1 MATGVGR
8 PLIPKHGAASR
19 PTGLPVPGTR
29 YFHHMCRTPLLIA
42 VAFALPVLAQ
52 QPLPDKV
59 LNAQRALE
67 GAAAPDR
74 CARAIDLAKAYRT
87 ADLPDS
93 ALVAAG
99 LALRYAISP
108 TDSARAHFALARAC
122 MAQQDLEG
130 TQAHARSS
138 ILIARRTADSATWL
152 RGEAVLGEVA
162 FDQNRMDAALG
173 HIRAAIHL
181 ALPLR
186 DSSAIATSYGMLGNI
201 QYTRQQYDSTR
212 WYYDLSMAWMSP
224 TDTVRRLR
232 MALNQVN
239 LFIEEERYDSAMA
252 RSDALR
258 EEVAAANAAVRSKYH
273 NQRGY
278 ALFNMGRFRQAIP
291 EFIRSDSINEA
302 LVKEPD
308 LRIENKGFLAE
319 SYAAIGDSGRAY
331 LLMLD
336 LETLKDS
343 FAQAAADERML
354 TLEKQFETRLNKEEI
369 ARLDRENNLKDE
381 RLRTRN
387 LQLYGS
393 LALAVLAIG
402 GIVLVWR
409 NLRQKRRHS
418 KALESLNAE
427 LHEKQARIEEINGL
441 LRLKVLR
448 TQMDPHFIH
457 NCLNAIR
464 ALSLKGEHDRAEEY
478 LEGFARLLRNV
489 LEHSV
494 RDRIPLEEEIAFLND
509 YVRLEQLRLGDD
521 FSWSITAEEA
531 LLDEEPQV
539 PSLLV
544 QPFVENAIWH
554 GLAPKPGAKRLEV
567 RFASEADGVTCS
579 VQDNGV
585 GRTAKAPT
593 AGRTSLGLK
602 LTGERLELLTE
613 RMKSEGA
620 FTIED
625 LKDGSGSPLG
635 TRITMILQ
643 T

>member
-1 MATGVGR
+1 M
-8 PLIPKHGAASR
+8 H
-19 PTGLPVPGTR
+19 
-29 YFHHMCRTPLLIA
+29 RTPLLL
-42 VAFALPVLAQ
+42 AFAFAWPAWAQ

-59 LNAQRALE
+59 LNAQRALN
-67 GAAAPDR
+67 GAAVPDR
-74 CARAIDLAKAYRT
+74 CAKAIELAKAYRA

-99 LALRYAISP
+99 LALRYATSP

-138 ILIARRTADSATWL
+138 ILIARRAADSATWL

-162 FDQNRMDAALG
+162 FDQNRMDASLD
-173 HIRAAIHL
+173 HIRAALHL

-186 DSSAIATSYGMLGNI
+186 DSSAIATGYGTLGNI
-201 QYTRQQYDSTR
+201 LYTQHRYDSTR
-212 WYYDLSMAWMSP
+212 WYYDLSLAWMP
-224 TDTVRRLR
+224 PKDTTRRLR

-252 RSDALR
+252 RSDAMR
-258 EEVAAANAAVRSKYH
+258 EEVAAGDATVRSKYH

-291 EFIRSDSINEA
+291 EFIRSDSINDA
-302 LVKEPD
+302 LVQEPG
-308 LRIENKGFLAE
+308 LRIENMGFLAE
-319 SYAAIGDSGRAY
+319 SHAAIGDSGRAY
-331 LLMLD
+331 LLMLG
-336 LETLKDS
+336 LEALKDS
-343 FAQAAADERML
+343 FAQAAADEQML

-369 ARLDRENNLKDE
+369 ARLDRENSLKDE

-418 KALESLNAE
+418 KALEHLNAE
-427 LHEKQARIEEINGL
+427 LQVKQERIEEINGL

-464 ALSLKGEHDRAEEY
+464 ALSLKGEHEKAEEY
-478 LEGFARLLRNV
+478 LEGFARLLRSV

-521 FSWSITAEEA
+521 FSWSITADDA
-531 LLDEEPQV
+531 LLHEEPQV

-554 GLAPKPGAKRLEV
+554 GLAPKQGTKQLEV
-567 RFASEADGVTCS
+567 RFASDAGAVTCR

-585 GRTAKAPT
+585 GRTAKAST

-602 LTGERLELLTE
+602 LTGERLGLLTE
-613 RMKSEGA
+613 RMKSDGS

-635 TRITMILQ
+635 TRITMKLRA
-643 T
+643 

>member
-1 MATGVGR
+1 
-8 PLIPKHGAASR
+8 
-19 PTGLPVPGTR
+19 
-29 YFHHMCRTPLLIA
+29 MCRAPLLIA
-42 VAFALPVLAQ
+42 VAFALPVFAQ
-52 QPLPDKV
+52 HPLPDKV

-67 GAAAPDR
+67 GATAPDR
-74 CARAIDLAKAYRT
+74 CARAIELAKAYRT
-87 ADLPDS
+87 ADFPDS

-108 TDSARAHFALARAC
+108 SDSARAHFALARAC
-122 MAQQDLEG
+122 KALQDLDS
-130 TQAHARSS
+130 TQAHARTS
-138 ILIARRTADSATWL
+138 ILIARRAGDSATWL
-152 RGEAVLGEVA
+152 LGEAVLAEVA
-162 FDQNRMDAALG
+162 YDQNRFKAALE
-173 HIRAAIHL
+173 HLRAGLRL

-186 DSSAIATSYGMLGNI
+186 DSSAIATAYGMLGNI

-212 WYYDLSMAWMSP
+212 WYYDRSLAWMLP

-252 RSDALR
+252 RSDAMR
-258 EEVAAANAAVRSKYH
+258 EEVAAANATVRSKYH

-302 LVKEPD
+302 FVKEAD

-354 TLEKQFETRLNKEEI
+354 TLEKRFETRLNKEEI

-393 LALAVLAIG
+393 LVLAVLAIG

-418 KALESLNAE
+418 KELERLNAE
-427 LHEKQARIEEINGL
+427 LHQKQARIEEINGL

-509 YVRLEQLRLGDD
+509 YVRLEQLRLGND

-554 GLAPKPGAKRLEV
+554 GLAPKQGAKRLEV
-567 RFASEADGVTCS
+567 RFASEIGGVTCS

-635 TRITMILQ
+635 TRITMILR